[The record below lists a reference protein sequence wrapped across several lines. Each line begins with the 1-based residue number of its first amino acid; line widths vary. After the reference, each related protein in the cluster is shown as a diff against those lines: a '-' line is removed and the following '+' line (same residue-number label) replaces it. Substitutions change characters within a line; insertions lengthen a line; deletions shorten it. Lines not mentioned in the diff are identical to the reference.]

1 MEGRKVIRV
10 LLVEDDKLVRKS
22 LISSFNWEAFDMKV
36 VGDAKHGEK
45 ALEFLETENVDL
57 IITDLAMPIMSGT
70 ELIRK
75 VKEKYPAI
83 HVVVLS
89 LHRDFDYIQEAM
101 RLGAID
107 YIAKVEL
114 DNEQMDKTLKRIH
127 DRIKMDEDP
136 IMTTGKTDIE
146 AVNKGYLVITDEEID
161 KYERNLR
168 NTFQTASMLVL
179 GVNVLYVDYDL
190 DASKLKEQ
198 ISSTIHSNEQVL
210 LVEIDSEN
218 KLEVNELESFVR
230 KYKDSILFYEVEQK
244 GFLSFFT
251 LKSANLIRRRAS
263 NEDVQKLKEEL
274 ISLKWCRS
282 DELLERTLY
291 DLKELGLA
299 KSKLMGLLLLTIHE
313 CRRIYAD
320 ILSIDLTLPDEFSSW
335 VEVESWFKETKEIIN
350 QKLFYTSV
358 SEETTACIIEAIQ
371 IIEKK
376 INISITANEIAKDVN
391 MSRSYFSMCFKQ
403 VVGNTFN
410 EYVRIARIRKAK
422 NFLLFTSEKVSV
434 ISEKVGYADVKY
446 FSKVFKK
453 STGFLP
459 SEYRKQQKEE

>member
-1 MEGRKVIRV
+1 MIRV

-45 ALEFLETENVDL
+45 ALEFLEAEEVDL

-75 VKEKYPAI
+75 VKEKYSDI

-114 DNEQMDKTLKRIH
+114 DNEEMDKTLKRIH
-127 DRIKMDEDP
+127 DRIKLDEQP
-136 IMTTGKTDIE
+136 LRSTEKTEIQ
-146 AVNKGYLVITDEEID
+146 AVNKGYFLITDEEID
-161 KYERNLR
+161 KYEKRFRNEFTTL
-168 NTFQTASMLVL
+168 SIVVL
-179 GVNVLYVDYDL
+179 GVNVLYIDYEVNITDVKKHATSEL
-190 DASKLKEQ
+190 HPNEQ
-198 ISSTIHSNEQVL
+198 IL
-210 LVEIDSEN
+210 LVEIDSN
-218 KLEVNELESFVR
+218 HKLEMNELESFVR
-230 KYKDSILFYEVEQK
+230 KYIDSIFFYEVEK
-244 GFLSFFT
+244 TGILSFYT
-251 LKSANLIRRRAS
+251 LKSANIIRSRATK
-263 NEDVQKLKEEL
+263 EEIQKLKEEL

-282 DELLERTLY
+282 DDLLEKTLY
-291 DLKELGLA
+291 DLRELRLA
-299 KSKLMGLLLLTIHE
+299 KNKLMSLLLLTIHE

-320 ILSIDLTLPDEFSSW
+320 ILAVDLSLPDEFRSW
-335 VEVESWFKETKEIIN
+335 QEVEKWFRETKEIIH
-350 QKLFYTSV
+350 QKIFYTSV

-376 INISITANEIAKDVN
+376 LDTSITANEIAKDVN
-391 MSRSYFSMCFKQ
+391 MSRSYFSICFKQ

-410 EYVRIARIRKAK
+410 EYVRVARIRKAK
-422 NFLLFTSEKVSV
+422 NFLLFTTEKVSV

-453 STGFLP
+453 STGLLP
-459 SEYRKQQKEE
+459 SEYRKQQSKE